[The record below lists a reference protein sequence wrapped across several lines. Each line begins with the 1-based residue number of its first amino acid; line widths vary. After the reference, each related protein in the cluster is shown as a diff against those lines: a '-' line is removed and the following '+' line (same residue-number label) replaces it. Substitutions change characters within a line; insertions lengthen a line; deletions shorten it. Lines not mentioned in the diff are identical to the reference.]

1 MAAQP
6 SPDRLKIAEGTTG
19 PSNVELEKRLVAL
32 RRFVLWVV
40 LPSTVINVLVGVAI
54 FAATVWAALRK

>member
-6 SPDRLKIAEGTTG
+6 SPEKLRIAEGTTG
-19 PSNVELEKRLVAL
+19 PSNVELEKRLTAL
-32 RRFVLWVV
+32 RRFVVWVV
-40 LPSTVINVLVGVAI
+40 LPSTIINILVGVAI